1 MNNEGLAYV
10 SSSPLLDTAPVEI
23 SSVDEDN
30 IDTLEAVFKVIKE
43 RKDFYQTIFAL
54 EENNISTT
62 FTVKEQLATNKRVV
76 QVLGELESLLAVAI
90 TKVKEQ
96 GNGR

>member
-1 MNNEGLAYV
+1 MDNEALSYV
-10 SSSPLLDTAPVEI
+10 SSSPLLETAPVEI

-54 EENNISTT
+54 EENSTT

-76 QVLGELESLLAVAI
+76 QVLGELESLLAGAI
-90 TKVKEQ
+90 SKVKEQ

>member
-1 MNNEGLAYV
+1 MNNEGLTYV
-10 SSSPLLDTAPVEI
+10 SSSPLLDTAPVEA

-43 RKDFYQTIFAL
+43 RKDFYQTILAL
-54 EENNISTT
+54 EENSTT
-62 FTVKEQLATNKRVV
+62 FTVKEQLAVNKRVV
-76 QVLGELESLLAVAI
+76 QVLGELESLVATAI
-90 TKVKEQ
+90 SKVKEQ

>member
-1 MNNEGLAYV
+1 MNNEELAYV

-76 QVLGELESLLAVAI
+76 QVLGELESLLAGAI
-90 TKVKEQ
+90 SKVKEQ

>member
-1 MNNEGLAYV
+1 M

-43 RKDFYQTIFAL
+43 RKDFYQTILAL
-54 EENNISTT
+54 EENSTT

-90 TKVKEQ
+90 SKVKEY

>member
-1 MNNEGLAYV
+1 M
-10 SSSPLLDTAPVEI
+10 SSSPLLDTAPVEV

-43 RKDFYQTIFAL
+43 RKDFYQTILAL
-54 EENNISTT
+54 EENSTT

-90 TKVKEQ
+90 SKVKE
-96 GNGR
+96 

>member
-1 MNNEGLAYV
+1 MNNEELAYV
-10 SSSPLLDTAPVEI
+10 ASSPLLDTAPVEI

-43 RKDFYQTIFAL
+43 RKDFYQTILAL
-54 EENNISTT
+54 EENSTT

-76 QVLGELESLLAVAI
+76 QVLGELESLLAGAI
-90 TKVKEQ
+90 SKVKEQ

>member
-1 MNNEGLAYV
+1 MNNEELAYV

-43 RKDFYQTIFAL
+43 RKDFYQTILAL
-54 EENNISTT
+54 EENSTT

-76 QVLGELESLLAVAI
+76 QVLGELESLLAGAI
-90 TKVKEQ
+90 SKVKEQ

>member
-10 SSSPLLDTAPVEI
+10 SSSPLLDTAPVEA

-30 IDTLEAVFKVIKE
+30 IDTLEAIFKVIKE
-43 RKDFYQTIFAL
+43 RKDFYQTILAL
-54 EENNISTT
+54 EENSTT
-62 FTVKEQLATNKRVV
+62 FTVKEQLAVNKRVV

-90 TKVKEQ
+90 SKVKEQ

>member
-1 MNNEGLAYV
+1 MNSEELAYV
-10 SSSPLLDTAPVEI
+10 SSSPLLDTAPVEV

-43 RKDFYQTIFAL
+43 RKDFYQTILAL
-54 EENNISTT
+54 EENSTT

-76 QVLGELESLLAVAI
+76 QVLGELESLLAGAI
-90 TKVKEQ
+90 SKVKEQ

>member
-1 MNNEGLAYV
+1 M

-90 TKVKEQ
+90 SKVKEQ

>member
-1 MNNEGLAYV
+1 M

-43 RKDFYQTIFAL
+43 RKDFIRRY
-54 EENNISTT
+54 
-62 FTVKEQLATNKRVV
+62 
-76 QVLGELESLLAVAI
+76 
-90 TKVKEQ
+90 
-96 GNGR
+96 

>member
-10 SSSPLLDTAPVEI
+10 SSSPLLDTAPVEV

-90 TKVKEQ
+90 SKVKEQ

>member
-1 MNNEGLAYV
+1 V
-10 SSSPLLDTAPVEI
+10 SSSPLLDTAPVEV

-43 RKDFYQTIFAL
+43 RKDFYQTILAL
-54 EENNISTT
+54 EENSTT

-90 TKVKEQ
+90 SKVKEY

>member
-1 MNNEGLAYV
+1 M

-43 RKDFYQTIFAL
+43 RKDFYQTILAL
-54 EENNISTT
+54 EENSTT

-76 QVLGELESLLAVAI
+76 QVLGELESLLAGAI
-90 TKVKEQ
+90 SKVKEGQ
-96 GNGR
+96 NGR

>member
-1 MNNEGLAYV
+1 M
-10 SSSPLLDTAPVEI
+10 SSSPLLDTAPVEV

-43 RKDFYQTIFAL
+43 RKDFYQTILAL
-54 EENNISTT
+54 EENSTT

-90 TKVKEQ
+90 SKVKEY

>member
-1 MNNEGLAYV
+1 MDNEELAYV
-10 SSSPLLDTAPVEI
+10 SSSPLLETAPVEV

-43 RKDFYQTIFAL
+43 RKDFYQTILAL
-54 EENNISTT
+54 EENSTT

-76 QVLGELESLLAVAI
+76 QVLGELESLLAGAI
-90 TKVKEQ
+90 SKVKEQ

>member
-90 TKVKEQ
+90 SKVKEQ

>member
-10 SSSPLLDTAPVEI
+10 SSSPLLDTAPVEV

>member
-43 RKDFYQTIFAL
+43 RNDFYQTIFAL

-90 TKVKEQ
+90 SKVKEQ

>member
-1 MNNEGLAYV
+1 M

-43 RKDFYQTIFAL
+43 RKDFYQTILAL
-54 EENNISTT
+54 EENSTT

-76 QVLGELESLLAVAI
+76 QVLGELESLLAGAI
-90 TKVKEQ
+90 SKVKEQ